1 MLGKAGQN
9 IHRKN
14 LSKELIENTSQK
26 NGSKKIAKINPFKE
40 IVEKSLQE
48 M

>member
-14 LSKELIENTSQK
+14 LSKELIEK
-26 NGSKKIAKINPFKE
+26 YKSKERVKENCKINPFKE